1 MQINDA
7 VVAVKEETFNT
18 ITIYGFGTIVGI
30 EGDNFIIRL
39 DTENIIYSNQCCN
52 IVKVN
57 YWCEYVDERHA
68 NVVRCEL

>member
-30 EGDNFIIRL
+30 EEDNFIIRL
-39 DTENIIYSNQCCN
+39 DTENIIYSNQCSN

-57 YWCEYVDERHA
+57 YWCEYVNERYA